1 MSKTNNI
8 AEKSVNNFHKKNK
21 YPLMDENWKKHLL
34 KTIAITL
41 VLISLAV
48 ISVSDGQLIF

>member
-8 AEKSVNNFHKKNK
+8 AEKSVNNFHKKNNQH
-21 YPLMDENWKKHLL
+21 LMDEKWKKHLL
-34 KTIAITL
+34 KTIAIKL